1 MKPILPREMLWTD
14 KKTMDEFFELDPI
27 NEKFF
32 EVLVTLKEEP
42 FDVQIDDVKVF
53 NEVYYQITRM
63 VYEHAMP
70 ADIRKNVRD
79 IKANIGWQ
87 YSAALIMSISYFMIA
102 HVDDKV
108 KTINFFTHKKIRD
121 IFVGTTYWKPFEQL
135 SKKLRKEKIYIK
147 YDFKPHPVP
156 VQDLAD
162 KYVHWDEITY
172 SYSAS
177 ALSAVFDLWDKYED
191 KELLSKLIDTNV
203 RFKSSLFKERYYQFY
218 DTFKK
223 YVEGQAY
230 VKKDRTE
237 LERRISDMDEKILLL
252 EKEKAANQSY
262 IKKLEA
268 NNARLRTLLDKK
280 NETGKERRFTLV
292 EIVEYCKNCVEWRN
306 VESIVAMLNKLLR
319 RIATD
324 EDSELIDSIEVEFM
338 NRKYGD
344 TVMGDK
350 NEFKGNSAHNTITLP
365 SGMTPQ
371 EAMKLLQNKT
381 EDDGEEG

>member
-63 VYEHAMP
+63 VYEHPMP
-70 ADIRKNVRD
+70 DDITKYVDD
-79 IKANIGWQ
+79 IKANLGWQ
-87 YSAALIMSISYFMIA
+87 YSALLVMTISYFLIIHADNIEKPLNYFTTNKIKQLMIGRPYWRPFW
-102 HVDDKV
+102 KLSISL
-108 KTINFFTHKKIRD
+108 KRQKI
-121 IFVGTTYWKPFEQL
+121 FL
-135 SKKLRKEKIYIK
+135 K
-147 YDFKPHPVP
+147 YDFKPKPIAAR
-156 VQDLAD
+156 DLAD
-162 KYVHWDEITY
+162 KYVHWDKITFDY
-172 SYSAS
+172 N
-177 ALSAVFDLWDKYED
+177 ALALYEVFNLWEKIDDQKF
-191 KELLSKLIDTNV
+191 LSKLIDTNV
-203 RFKSSLFKERYYQFY
+203 RFKSSLSKDKYHQFY
-218 DTFKK
+218 QTFKTNL
-223 YVEGQAY
+223 EGHGY
-230 VKKDRTE
+230 DKKDSTE
-237 LERRISDMDEKILLL
+237 LERRINDMDEKILLL

-292 EIVEYCKNCVEWRN
+292 EIVEYCKRCVEWRN

-350 NEFKGNSAHNTITLP
+350 NEFKDGSAHNTITLP